1 MRLRNKKGFGSLT
14 GFTLIEVIIAIAI
27 SAVVIAILLAAMRLG
42 YRSQE
47 KGIWRDE
54 VSQKMRII
62 NDRVTWLLRGA
73 YPYVVPMPE
82 GNILYFSGKSTSAG
96 FVTTS
101 VDLYSQRPEDR
112 AGMKWVQ
119 IFSDSEGLKV
129 REKIYFLEDVF
140 DDSGGEVYLIDPS
153 VDRIEFEYF
162 DVNKKKKTEDW
173 VSEWDP
179 KTKDYLPAA
188 VRVNIEFEHDGIK
201 FKIPEFVVRLPASY
215 QSL

>member
-14 GFTLIEVIIAIAI
+14 GFTLIEVIIAITI

-73 YPYVVPMPE
+73 YPYVVPGTE
-82 GNILYFSGKSTSAG
+82 GNILYFSGKLTSAG

-101 VDLYSQRPEDR
+101 VDLYPQRPEDR

-201 FKIPEFVVRLPASY
+201 FKIPEFVVKLPASY